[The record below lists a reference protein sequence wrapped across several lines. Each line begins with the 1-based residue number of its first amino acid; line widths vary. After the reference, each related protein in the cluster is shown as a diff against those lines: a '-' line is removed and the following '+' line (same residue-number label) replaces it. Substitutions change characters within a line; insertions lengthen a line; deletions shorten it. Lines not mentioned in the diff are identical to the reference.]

1 MARNDPPL
9 IEEAAVDRSL
19 VADVRQLVEDGRTL
33 LEAELAYQK
42 SRALVAGQAAKGVA
56 GYGALALALIFFALM
71 ALVMGMVLALTP
83 LVGALGATGL
93 VVLGLLV
100 LAALFGWIAMR
111 RWERAARQ
119 IAENEP
125 QP

>member
-1 MARNDPPL
+1 MADNQPPS
-9 IEEAAVDRSL
+9 IEQDAAERSL
-19 VADVRQLVEDGRTL
+19 VADVRQLAEDGRTL

-71 ALVMGMVLALTP
+71 ALVLGLVLALTP
-83 LVGALGATGL
+83 LVGALLATGL

-100 LAALFGWIAMR
+100 FSALSGWIAIR
-111 RWERAARQ
+111 RWERAAKQ
-119 IAENEP
+119 IADSEP